1 MPVKDCQTERLILDT
16 AAKVFFAEGR
26 LNATTQDIA
35 DAAGLS
41 RTLIHYYFRSK
52 KSLVDAV
59 VRSTILEFK
68 RNGDQIL
75 TADISFR
82 EKTEMFIDD
91 FLNNQQRYPYLEAF
105 ITTRKMRKSSEAPG
119 KNVRTKKYSPP
130 MKKYLQEIENEMNS
144 GVIPKSN
151 PIHFLMNMFSLMAYP
166 VLMKQ
171 MYTGML
177 DISEEEYSGILR
189 ERKQLIINML
199 FPVSANQDTKT
210 GKNI

>member
-1 MPVKDCQTERLILDT
+1 MPVKDCKTEKLILDT

-26 LNATTQDIA
+26 LNATTQDLA

-59 VRSTILEFK
+59 VRSTLLEFK

-75 TADISFR
+75 TTDIPFR

-91 FLNNQQRYPYLEAF
+91 FLKNQQRYPYLEAF
-105 ITTRKMRKSSEAPG
+105 ITTRKIRRSSEAYG
-119 KNVRTKKYSPP
+119 NTDHRKKSSAP
-130 MKKYLQEIENEMNS
+130 MKLYLKEIENEMNR
-144 GVIPKSN
+144 GIIPKSN

-177 DISEEEYSGILR
+177 DIDEDGYAEILR
-189 ERKQLIINML
+189 ERKQLIINIL
-199 FPVSANQDTKT
+199 FPAMGNQVTKA
-210 GKNI
+210 GRNL